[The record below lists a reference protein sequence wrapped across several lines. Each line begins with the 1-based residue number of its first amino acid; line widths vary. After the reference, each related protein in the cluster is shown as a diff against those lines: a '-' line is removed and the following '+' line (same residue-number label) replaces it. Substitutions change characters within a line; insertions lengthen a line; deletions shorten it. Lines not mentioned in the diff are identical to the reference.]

1 MNLETHVL
9 QGRVLNWKAGLTR
22 VQKGQVLLRVRNFS
36 RKTSTVVRALIPK
49 VTLIEHFELQQMES
63 FSGALVRDSS

>member
-49 VTLIEHFELQQMES
+49 VTLYRAF
-63 FSGALVRDSS
+63 